1 VRAAV
6 TPNGPVEGR
15 RVAVT
20 GLGAL
25 TCAGVGV
32 DALWSALEMD
42 VAPTSKRVAP
52 FDATHLGGPK
62 ELRRFDPF
70 TLYALMAAD
79 EAWRQSGLEGP
90 IVDAG
95 SIVTTGIG
103 GLQTILEQFTVLTDR
118 GPDRVS
124 PFLIPM
130 MMPNAA
136 TAAISMRFG
145 LGGPCE
151 TVTTACAAGTHAIGN
166 AARLVAQGRCPVA
179 VAGGAEAV
187 MVQMA
192 EAGFRNMT
200 ALSAQDLSRPFDA
213 ERDGFVMGEGAGV
226 LILEEWEHAR
236 ARGATILA
244 EVVGAASTAD
254 AYHVTAPD
262 PAGNGAV
269 RCMELALDDAGL
281 AASELSHIN
290 AHGTSTPLNDLAEAV
305 AVRRVFGDDAPPVT
319 SIKGHLGHSLAA
331 AGALE
336 GVTSVMTLLR
346 QSIPPTAGTHNVD
359 PAIDLDVVTGKPR
372 AAVVDT
378 VLSNSF
384 GFGGHNG
391 SVVFRRYDAEIPNQS
406 SRWRSTNEFS

>member
-1 VRAAV
+1 VKVAV
-6 TPNGPVEGR
+6 TPSGPVEGY

-32 DALWSALEMD
+32 EALWDALLQD
-42 VAPTSKRVAP
+42 VAPPSKRIAP
-52 FDATHLGGPK
+52 FDATHIGGPK
-62 ELRRFDPF
+62 ELRRLDPF
-70 TLYALMAAD
+70 SLYGLMAAD
-79 EAWRQSGLEGP
+79 EAWLQSGLEGP

-103 GLQTILEQFTVLTDR
+103 GLQTVLEQFRVLNEK

-124 PFLIPM
+124 PFMVPM

-136 TAAISMRFG
+136 TAAVSMRFG
-145 LGGPCE
+145 LGGPAE

-166 AARLVAQGRCPVA
+166 AARLVATGCCSVA

-187 MVQMA
+187 IVEIA

-200 ALSAQDLSRPFDA
+200 ALSNEGLSRPFDTQ
-213 ERDGFVMGEGAGV
+213 RNGFVMGEGAGI
-226 LILEEWEHAR
+226 LILEQWDHAV
-236 ARGATILA
+236 ARGATIYA
-244 EVVGAASTAD
+244 EVIGAASTAD
-254 AYHVTAPD
+254 AHHITAPD
-262 PAGNGAV
+262 PTGSGAI
-269 RCMELALDDAGL
+269 RCMELALADAGIS
-281 AASELSHIN
+281 AADVSHIN
-290 AHGTSTPLNDLAEAV
+290 AHGTSTPLNDLAEAI
-305 AVRRVFGDDAPPVT
+305 AVRHVFGEHAPPVT

-336 GVTSVMTLLR
+336 GVVSVLTLLN
-346 QSIPPTAGTHNVD
+346 QTITPTAGTTDID
-359 PAIDLDVVTGKPR
+359 PAVGLDVVIGAPR
-372 AAVVDT
+372 RAEIDV

-391 SVVFRRYDAEIPNQS
+391 SVVFRRVQA
-406 SRWRSTNEFS
+406 

>member
-1 VRAAV
+1 VQ
-6 TPNGPVEGR
+6 GR

-32 DALWSALEMD
+32 DALWAALIKD
-42 VAPTSKRVAP
+42 TAPLSKRIAP
-52 FDATHLGGPK
+52 FDASHIGGPK
-62 ELRRFDPF
+62 ELRRLDPF
-70 TLYALMAAD
+70 TLYALIAAD
-79 EAWRQSGLEGP
+79 EAWKQSGLEGP
-90 IVDAG
+90 MVDAG

-103 GLQTILEQFTVLTDR
+103 GLQTILDQVGVLNAK
-118 GPDRVS
+118 GPDRIS
-124 PFLIPM
+124 PFMIPM

-136 TAAISMRFG
+136 TAAVSMRFG

-166 AARLVAQGRCPVA
+166 AARLVASGRCPVV

-187 MVQMA
+187 IVEIA

-200 ALSAQDLSRPFDA
+200 ALSNEGHSRPFDA
-213 ERDGFVMGEGAGV
+213 TRNGFVMGEGAGI
-226 LILEEWEHAR
+226 LIVEDWDHAHE
-236 ARGATILA
+236 RGATIFA
-244 EVVGAASTAD
+244 EVIGAASTAD
-254 AYHVTAPD
+254 AHHITAPD
-262 PAGNGAV
+262 PEGNGAI
-269 RCMELALDDAGL
+269 RCMQIALADAGITP
-281 AASELSHIN
+281 AEVSHIN

-305 AVRRVFGDDAPPVT
+305 AVRKVFGEHSPPVT

-336 GVTSVMTLLR
+336 GVASVLTLQQQLM
-346 QSIPPTAGTHNVD
+346 PPTAGTDEID
-359 PAIDLDVVTGKPR
+359 PQVGLDVVTGAPR
-372 AAVVDT
+372 HGDIEV

-391 SVVFRRYDAEIPNQS
+391 CVLFRRYVA
-406 SRWRSTNEFS
+406 